1 MFQSSKRRNV
11 KKTDEEWKLLHRQVY
26 GLMRQWVDD
35 NVLHHIE
42 TETDALFLWKKL
54 EQLYARKTENK
65 KMYMLKKLIEL
76 RYQEELQ

>member
-1 MFQSSKRRNV
+1 M